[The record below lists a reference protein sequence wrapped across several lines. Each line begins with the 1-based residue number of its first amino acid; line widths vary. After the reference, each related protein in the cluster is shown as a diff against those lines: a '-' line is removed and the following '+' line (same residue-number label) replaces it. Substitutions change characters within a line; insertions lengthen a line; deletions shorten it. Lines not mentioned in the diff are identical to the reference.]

1 VVPPREGKEK
11 KFRNENK
18 ENVKSK
24 KRIELKFSL

>member
-11 KFRNENK
+11 KLRNENK

-24 KRIELKFSL
+24 ERIGLKFSL